1 MQNKSRTKPKVRFYE
16 DLKELLNS
24 YFKNYDTITPNYDT
38 KNIYKVN
45 QNFYFRKKIN
55 YKLYRISL
63 YTKNLEEAIR
73 RKNILNKMNKEEL
86 LFNLET
92 PDYKI
97 VFEYDTDE
105 DLEKQTQLFNDIM
118 GKLEKVTIKKE
129 EEAKLNPNNINID
142 FIELENIFIKHKKDE
157 EIEIEKKIGKQTW
170 EKWYL
175 TFKELISH
183 FSNRNI
189 KDISEDDFKEF
200 RQTFKD
206 KGIQNQSINQKMNY
220 VKYIL
225 DFALQKKFI
234 NENKIRNIKGYAVQ
248 KTKSENFTKEELEK
262 LIKNDTLDQIYKDIL
277 KIIAYSGLRVEEFYN
292 LNKESIKE
300 FENIKYLKVENSKTE
315 SGIREIPI
323 HKNILELINTFDF
336 DYIRTKWK
344 SDKSFRA
351 NLLNQIYKI
360 VPKSENKT
368 THTLRANF
376 IQELLNN
383 NTNDLPIIQQ
393 IVGHS
398 LSAKDA
404 LTINTYAKGFNLQNK
419 QKVIDNIT
427 YEF

>member
-16 DLKELLNS
+16 DLKELLNQ

-63 YTKNLEEAIR
+63 YTKNLEEAIK

-86 LFNLET
+86 LLKLNT

-157 EIEIEKKIGKQTW
+157 EIEIEKKIGERTW

-175 TFKELISH
+175 TFKELINH
-183 FSNRNI
+183 FSNRDIN
-189 KDISEDDFKEF
+189 DISEDDFKEF

-206 KGIQNQSINQKMNY
+206 KGLQNDSINQKMNY

-234 NENKIRNIKGYAVQ
+234 NENKIRNIKGYAVE
-248 KTKSENFTKEELEK
+248 KIEGENFTKEELEK
-262 LIKNDTLDQIYKDIL
+262 LIKNDLLDQIFKDIL

-292 LNKESIKE
+292 LKKENLKE
-300 FENIKYLKVENSKTE
+300 LENIKYIKLENSKTKN
-315 SGIREIPI
+315 GIREIPI
-323 HKNILELINTFDF
+323 HKNILELIHNFDF

-376 IQELLNN
+376 MQELLNN

-404 LTINTYAKGFNLQNK
+404 LTINTYAKGFSLKNK
-419 QKVIDNIT
+419 QKVIDSIR
-427 YEF
+427 EC